1 MLLKALEVRG
11 IIEKEVPKVVVQ
23 GCRALNGGSE
33 GTEEVLEIKCSDIV
47 HTCGTTTSRVA
58 LCSSVN
64 LVVELVLNQLSIAID
79 HEGLIEAG
87 ASLLVRLD
95 KFF

>member
-1 MLLKALEVRG
+1 MLLKALKVRG

-23 GCRALNGGSE
+23 GRRALNGGSE
-33 GTEEVLEIKCSDIV
+33 GTEEVLEVKCSDVV

-58 LCSSVN
+58 LSSSVN
-64 LVVELVLNQLSIAID
+64 LVIELVLNQLSIAIY
-79 HEGLIEAG
+79 HEGLIEARAG
-87 ASLLVRLD
+87 LLIRLN